1 MQWEIRTAGLNKLP
15 LILKNTHAVTAREN
29 PNDRAMKVSCV
40 VLAAVPTLFVSP
52 KTVPANAG
60 TDASS

>member
-1 MQWEIRTAGLNKLP
+1 
-15 LILKNTHAVTAREN
+15 VTAREN